1 MMFCFYHKPGVEVFL
16 MTILMRPRMVSYAMF
31 CVSLLMAFALAA
43 APVFAQQGVP
53 ATDQQRL
60 SEATRSLFDAV
71 QANDLAAVQA
81 SIAAGADLTAR
92 DQWGLTPVDLAI
104 DKSYFD
110 VAHFLLSM
118 RNFQGTENTSRVA
131 APAPAAGLSS
141 QATSAAIGS
150 SISGGTR
157 LPKTARAAPEIA
169 VEPSAPRQETRRQ
182 PVERWPSDQPN
193 PFDPAVPAPGAVLPG
208 DGPGEAMRG
217 DGHTAAAERSQ
228 VQ

>member
-1 MMFCFYHKPGVEVFL
+1 MDLFL
-16 MTILMRPRMVSYAMF
+16 MTTLTRPRMASRAIL
-31 CVSLLMAFALAA
+31 CASLLTAFMLAPA
-43 APVFAQQGVP
+43 SVSAQQGAV
-53 ATDQQRL
+53 ATDQQRS

-92 DQWGLTPVDLAI
+92 DQWGLTPIDLAI
-104 DKSYFD
+104 DKSYFE
-110 VAHFLLSM
+110 VAHFLLSL
-118 RNFQGTENTSRVA
+118 RNFERTESSSRDTAPGSETGFSTRA
-131 APAPAAGLSS
+131 ALAG
-141 QATSAAIGS
+141 G
-150 SISGGTR
+150 GGT
-157 LPKTARAAPEIA
+157 KARAKLPETTRA
-169 VEPSAPRQETRRQ
+169 ATRKQENPPRQNAQRQ

-217 DGHTAAAERSQ
+217 YGYTAAAERSQ